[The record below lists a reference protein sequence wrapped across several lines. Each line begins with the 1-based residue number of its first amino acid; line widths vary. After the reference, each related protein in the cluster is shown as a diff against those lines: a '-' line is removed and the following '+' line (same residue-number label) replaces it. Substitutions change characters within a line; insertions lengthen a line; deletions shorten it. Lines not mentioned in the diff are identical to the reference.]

1 MSDLEVKQY
10 INDLIDKLRIMRKT
24 TSYKDDIDNY
34 IEALK
39 IVYAKVN
46 RDTYKDVLSG
56 DGAAVSMDDL
66 LAADSSAN

>member
-24 TSYKDDIDNY
+24 TSYKNDIDNY

-46 RDTYKDVLSG
+46 QDTYKDVLSG
-56 DGAAVSMDDL
+56 DGSAISMDDL